1 MKTALADQQTRA
13 MCLRIEP
20 VAGAAIRLT
29 HHPRDL
35 TMSNGETYLAGS
47 GFQFTSVAAAA
58 NLAPGMQDI
67 EGIVDQAGLDRAKV
81 ASGFL
86 DNARA
91 FLFATSWA
99 APVEDEEP
107 IAASIVGRSEIL
119 DDRIRVEEMS
129 LVDAL
134 NQQVGDTYL
143 AQCPK
148 TFGSTSFAGCKKDLA
163 ALTVS
168 GTVTAVANALKF
180 RDSALAQAAGY
191 FNGGTVVFTS
201 GANAGQ
207 PAHQVS
213 LFQSGGW
220 VSLYETFYYAI
231 APGDEFE
238 IIPGCAKTLEACK
251 AWNNVVNFG
260 GFSNMPT
267 SSTYLRGGL

>member
-1 MKTALADQQTRA
+1 MKTALADQQTRV
-13 MCLRIEP
+13 MCLRIVP

-35 TMSNGETYLAGS
+35 RMSNGETYLAGS
-47 GFQFTSVAAAA
+47 GFEFTSVAAAA

-91 FLFATSWA
+91 YLFATSWA
-99 APVEDEEP
+99 SPIEDEEP

-134 NQQVGDTYL
+134 NQQIGDTYT

-148 TFGSTSFAGCKKDLA
+148 TFGSTGFAGCKKSLA
-163 ALTVS
+163 ALTVA
-168 GTVTAVANALKF
+168 GTVTQSVNRLKF

-191 FNGGTVVFTS
+191 FSGGTVVFTS
-201 GANAGQ
+201 GDNAGQ
-207 PAHQVS
+207 PARQVNT
-213 LFQSGGW
+213 FQSGGW
-220 VSLYETFYYAI
+220 VSLYESFYFAI
-231 APGDEFE
+231 SAGDEFE
-238 IIPGCAKTLEACK
+238 IVPGCAKTLDACK

-260 GFSNMPT
+260 GFSYMPT